1 VHFLGQLSLVVWLPL
16 PKERL
21 IMGRYNKAALLQ
33 GDFREKE
40 NGYKLLQ
47 KRDRAGRA
55 LKAEIVYFY
64 PAIIVGNGD

>member
-1 VHFLGQLSLVVWLPL
+1 
-16 PKERL
+16 
-21 IMGRYNKAALLQ
+21 MGRYNKAALLQ